1 MRHAGLA
8 QTHHPG
14 LSARLSFGQTQ
25 ALILDSSDAFNHG
38 DNAFHALLG
47 CLGRR
52 TSAVPLGRAR
62 QPSHTCA
69 VAWHRLR
76 LGQLVLPIGCGRTSP
91 TPAAIGLGSA
101 GLRLEFGF
109 GQYDPLAQDYA
120 RRMWQWLDHLQIQT
134 PICLVGHSLGALMA
148 VSAARLQP
156 QRVRRLVLL
165 APARGYGEASAE
177 ERARVLQSRLHSLQ
191 TLGPLGM
198 ANARAS
204 AMLSPQARPEWI
216 AAVREIM
223 SQIRPAGYT
232 QAVHMLCSGRLLNDV
247 RQLTQPITVASGEAD
262 GITTP
267 QACDEVAL
275 AAGQRRVSL
284 GPVGHA
290 CALEAS
296 KAVNELLHLSV
307 NTENL
312 NG

>member
-1 MRHAGLA
+1 MATMPSMLSLAALADGQVQYRSAGLA
-8 QTHHPG
+8 NQATHVLLHGIGSGSASWSSQLAAAEQARHLRLLAWEAPGYG
-14 LSARLSFGQTQ
+14 LSS
-25 ALILDSSDAFNHG
+25 ALAS
-38 DNAFHALLG
+38 
-47 CLGRR
+47 
-52 TSAVPLGRAR
+52 T
-62 QPSHTCA
+62 T
-69 VAWHRLR
+69 
-76 LGQLVLPIGCGRTSP
+76 
-91 TPAAIGLGSA
+91 
-101 GLRLEFGF
+101 
-109 GQYDPLAQDYA
+109 PLAQDYA

-148 VSAARLQP
+148 ASAARLQP

-191 TLGPLGM
+191 TLGSLGM